1 LKFSKNDQNRLIR
14 PPKWAPPVFTSS
26 SGGLTC
32 ASVSEKVYSMMG
44 LFGENAIFNSFGP
57 VLGSKMAIFDPKTAF
72 FMILNF
78 YWGGFGS
85 DNFASR
91 CLLDKKFQIFVGPFW
106 TCKLRVFGISKILK
120 SPKITNFSK
129 NRPNPTWITKKWS
142 VSAFVS
148 LESRPKF
155 RKKDLKLSYVAQ
167 NSIELQKYKFSV
179 FSERFWRAK
188 CKQNIEKITDLYQN
202 FTFLFL

>member
-1 LKFSKNDQNRLIR
+1 MCIFETRHKHPTD
-14 PPKWAPPVFTSS
+14 PESS
-26 SGGLTC
+26 E
-32 ASVSEKVYSMMG
+32 AHR
-44 LFGENAIFNSFGP
+44 GE
-57 VLGSKMAIFDPKTAF
+57 
-72 FMILNF
+72 
-78 YWGGFGS
+78 FGS

-142 VSAFVS
+142 VLAFVS

-155 RKKDLKLSYVAQ
+155 RKKFKIIWCGWKFNWITKIRILSFFREILESKMLKKFRQ
-167 NSIELQKYKFSV
+167 NHRFVSEFHVSV
-179 FSERFWRAK
+179 F
-188 CKQNIEKITDLYQN
+188 
-202 FTFLFL
+202 